1 MNFRYA
7 ILSLFILCSFIPGA
21 AFAQKNPDAI
31 LVFPFENCAKLGTF
45 KINNSILSICESSG
59 KPELNWIGES
69 FADAL
74 TDLLKDS
81 TLTTV
86 SNEER
91 KFIQVKN
98 NIPLTTLPSVATS
111 LRLAREARA
120 SLMVTGKYEVIPEQ
134 TDAAAEKVAASI
146 KITAR
151 IVRVN
156 DGSFLTEEID
166 GKKVIREIVIQGAL
180 GNLQRL
186 QGELAYQIFFKR
198 DGLSL
203 PFEQNKFVE
212 KAITIPPLAFEA
224 YIKALLT
231 PESDP
236 RREAYLK
243 NALNRYTLERAG
255 ENYADAALEL
265 GHYYLNRKEYL
276 AAIDYFSRIPVDK
289 DKTDPRYAEAAFYTG
304 LIHWGQGN
312 YEPALATLRPLAD
325 DLKLIAVHNILGAI
339 SLQAARAEKKNTAKS
354 AAFLSDGVT
363 FLKQALESSPGDQDV
378 RFNYAYGLFL
388 QENYAEAAEVLRP
401 LLAVNQKDGPAY
413 FLLAKSIEATK
424 GKEDPNFQNFDNQA
438 RKYLPNYA
446 KSETEWQKGKSTDS
460 IPLRIKQPPRKDFAV
475 MILSRRQNQALP
487 PPIDETQAMLLQA
500 RNFYKGG
507 RDDDALAV
515 INRILTSEPMSAE
528 AYLIMGSIRLRRGE
542 LEAAVSALKTALF
555 WDNKLLEGH
564 IALGKIFYEK
574 RDCQQAETYSRSAAE
589 LASSLSIE
597 NDEVIGLQKM
607 VEKCKR

>member
-7 ILSLFILCSFIPGA
+7 ILSLFILLAFIPAGA
-21 AFAQKNPDAI
+21 LAQKNPDAI
-31 LVFPFENCAKLGTF
+31 LVFPFENCSKLGTF
-45 KINNSILSICESSG
+45 KINNSVLSICESSG

-120 SLMVTGKYEVIPEQ
+120 SLMVTGKYEVAPEQ
-134 TDAAAEKVAASI
+134 QAEANSEKVAASI

-203 PFEQNKFVE
+203 PFEQNKFIE

-231 PESDP
+231 PESDV

-255 ENYADAALEL
+255 ETYADAALEL

-276 AAIDYFSRIPVDK
+276 NAIDYFSRIPAA
-289 DKTDPRYAEAAFYTG
+289 DPHYAEAAFYTG
-304 LIHWGQGN
+304 LIHWNQGN

-354 AAFLSDGVT
+354 AAFLSDGVG
-363 FLKQALESSPGDQDV
+363 FLKQALDSSPGDQDV

-388 QENYAEAAEVLRP
+388 QENYAEAADVLRP
-401 LLAVNQKDGPAY
+401 LLAVNQKDGAAY
-413 FLLAKSIEATK
+413 FLRAKALENTK
-424 GKEDPNFQNFDNQA
+424 GKDDAGFQEADNNA

-446 KSETEWQKGKSTDS
+446 KSETDWQKGKSTDS
-460 IPLRIKQPPRKDFAV
+460 ISLRIKQPPRKDFAV

-487 PPIDETQAMLLQA
+487 PPIDETQGMLLQA
-500 RNFYKGG
+500 RNFYKAG

-528 AYLIMGSIRLRRGE
+528 AYLIMGNIRLRRGE

-574 RDCQQAETYSRSAAE
+574 RDCQQAETYSRSATE
-589 LASSLSIE
+589 LAVSLSVE